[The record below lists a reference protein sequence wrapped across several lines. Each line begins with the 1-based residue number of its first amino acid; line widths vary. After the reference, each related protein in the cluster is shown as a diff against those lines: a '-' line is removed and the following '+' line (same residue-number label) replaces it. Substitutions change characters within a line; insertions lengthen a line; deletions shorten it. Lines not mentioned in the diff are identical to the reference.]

1 MIQVLAG
8 AASVR
13 KRIEDAFSYSVADLD
28 EQSTPDNMSKW
39 DKLTGTSFGT
49 SGGKVSTSTTA
60 NSIYILK
67 NGYKSVRV
75 TAALDA
81 LSGGDAIY
89 FRVKDANNWIR
100 VREYST
106 YSSNYSQCTY
116 TSMGGYTVGDASD
129 DGSCYGTFSSA
140 NPSFE
145 YQTVCGQQIIGYA
158 NFVWNYRPECYST
171 TVWKLI
177 SYYNYGYN
185 EVNLTKRDWQYSV
198 AIEKMENGTLT
209 TLGTPQTYSRPQ
221 ITASTW
227 TNAIPTT
234 GDQPNAAHTLTVEV
248 TPTLISYTGY
258 NVSGSVSNTDL
269 ADFAGVGIGR
279 GSSSIYTASG
289 LNSIAIDIL

>member
-13 KRIEDAFSYSVADLD
+13 KRIEDAFSYTVADLD

-116 TSMGGYTVGDASD
+116 TSLGGYTVTVSQPNEGN
-129 DGSCYGTFSSA
+129 CYGITSST

-145 YQTVCGQQIIGYA
+145 YQTLCGSQIIG
-158 NFVWNYRPECYST
+158 FTNYQWEYVGNICGLP
-171 TVWKLI
+171 WKLL

-209 TLGTPQTYSRPQ
+209 TLGTPQTYSRQQ
-221 ITASTW
+221 ITSSTW